1 MSGHSKWSTIKRK
14 KGKAD
19 QERGKI
25 FSRLI
30 KEITIAARQ
39 GGGNPDA
46 NVRLRTAVDTAKA
59 NNMPA
64 ANIERAIQRGTG
76 EAEGVHYEEITYEG
90 YGPAGVAILVDAA
103 TDNKNRTAS
112 EIRNVFSKNGGNM
125 AEAGAVGWMFEPRGV
140 IVVEKG
146 KRSDDEIMEAALDA
160 GADDVDLSG
169 EESAEI
175 TTTIPAL
182 EGVKKALA
190 AAGFTVTS
198 AEMTKVPT
206 NTIDLDE
213 KSAAAVLRLYEALE
227 NHDDAQK
234 VYANFAIADDVLSRL
249 AT

>member
-39 GGGNPDA
+39 GGGSVDA
-46 NVRLRTAVDTAKA
+46 NARLRTAVDTAKA

-76 EAEGVHYEEITYEG
+76 EMEGVHYEEITYEG
-90 YGPAGVAILVDAA
+90 YGPGGVAILVDTA
-103 TDNKNRTAS
+103 TDNRNRTAN
-112 EIRNVFSKNGGNM
+112 EIRNLFSKNGGNM

-140 IVVEKG
+140 IVVDRG
-146 KRSDDEIMEAALDA
+146 ARSEDEILEAALDA
-160 GADDVDLSG
+160 GADDVDFSS
-169 EESAEI
+169 EDAAEI
-175 TTTIPAL
+175 TTTVPAFDA
-182 EGVKKALA
+182 VKKALA
-190 AAGFTVTS
+190 AKGYTFQS
-198 AEMTKVPT
+198 AELSKIPT
-206 NTIDLDE
+206 NTIELDE
-213 KSAAAVLRLYEALE
+213 KTASSVLRLYELLE

-234 VYANFAIADDVLSRL
+234 VYANFSIADDVLARL

>member
-90 YGPAGVAILVDAA
+90 YGPAGVALLIDAA

-112 EIRNVFSKNGGNM
+112 EIRNLFSKNGGNM

-140 IVVEKG
+140 VVVAKG
-146 KRSDDEIMEAALDA
+146 KRSDDEVMEAALEA
-160 GADDVDLSG
+160 GADDVEFPGDDT
-169 EESAEI
+169 AEI
-175 TTTIPAL
+175 TCTVPAF
-182 EGVKKALA
+182 EGVKKGLA

-198 AEMTKVPT
+198 AELSKIPT

-213 KSAAAVLRLYEALE
+213 KTAVSVLRLYEALE

>member
-46 NVRLRTAVDTAKA
+46 NVRLRTAIDTGKA
-59 NNMPA
+59 ANMPA
-64 ANIERAIQRGTG
+64 ANIERAVQRGTG

-112 EIRNVFSKNGGNM
+112 EMRNLFSKNGGNM

-146 KRSDDEIMEAALDA
+146 KRSDDEIMDAALEA
-160 GADDVDLSG
+160 GADDVDLSVDDA
-169 EESAEI
+169 AEI
-175 TTTIPAL
+175 TTKIPAF

-190 AAGFTVTS
+190 TAGFTITS
-198 AEMTKVPT
+198 AELSKIPT
-206 NTIDLDE
+206 NTIELDE

>member
-46 NVRLRTAVDTAKA
+46 NARLRTAVDTAKS

-76 EAEGVHYEEITYEG
+76 EAEGVTYEEITYEG
-90 YGPAGVAILVDAA
+90 YGPGGVAMLVDVA
-103 TDNKNRTAS
+103 TDNRNRTGG
-112 EIRNVFSKNGGNM
+112 EIRNLFAKNGGNM

-140 IVVEKG
+140 IVVDKG
-146 KRSDDEIMEAALDA
+146 SRSEDEILEAALEA
-160 GADDVDLSG
+160 GADDVDFSG
-169 EESAEI
+169 DDTAEI
-175 TTTIPAL
+175 TTTVPAFDA
-182 EGVKKALA
+182 VKKALA
-190 AAGFTVTS
+190 ARGFALTS
-198 AEMTKVPT
+198 AELSKIAT
-206 NTIDLDE
+206 NTIELDE
-213 KSAAAVLRLYEALE
+213 KTAAAVLRLYEALE
-227 NHDDAQK
+227 AHDDAQK
-234 VYANFAIADDVLSRL
+234 VYANFSIADDVLARL

>member
-39 GGGNPDA
+39 GGGSLDA
-46 NVRLRTAVDTAKA
+46 NARLRTAVDTAKS

-76 EAEGVHYEEITYEG
+76 EAEGVTYEEITYEG
-90 YGPAGVAILVDAA
+90 YGPGGVAMLVDVA
-103 TDNKNRTAS
+103 TDNRNRTGS
-112 EIRNVFSKNGGNM
+112 EIRNLFSKNGGNM
-125 AEAGAVGWMFEPRGV
+125 AEAGAVGWMFEPKGV
-140 IVVEKG
+140 LVVEKG
-146 KRSDDEIMEAALDA
+146 NKSDDEILEAALEA
-160 GADDVDLSG
+160 GADDVDFSG
-169 EESAEI
+169 EDTAEV
-175 TTTIPAL
+175 TTTVHAFDA
-182 EGVKKALA
+182 VKKALVA
-190 AAGFTVTS
+190 RGFTLQS
-198 AEMTKVPT
+198 AELSKVPT
-206 NTIDLDE
+206 NLIELDE
-213 KSAAAVLRLYEALE
+213 KTAASVLRLYEALE

-234 VYANFAIADDVLSRL
+234 VYANFSIADDVLARL

>member
-39 GGGNPDA
+39 GGGDPSA
-46 NVRLRTAVDTAKA
+46 NARLRTAIDTAKS

-76 EAEGVHYEEITYEG
+76 EAEGVTYEEITYEG
-90 YGPAGVAILVDAA
+90 YGPGGVAILVDTA
-103 TDNKNRTAS
+103 TDNRNRTAN
-112 EIRNVFSKNGGNM
+112 EIRNLFSKNGGNM

-140 IVVEKG
+140 IVVDKG
-146 KRSDDEIMEAALDA
+146 TRSEDEIMDAALDA
-160 GADDVDLSG
+160 GADDVDFSG
-169 EESAEI
+169 EDTAEI
-175 TTTIPAL
+175 TTTVPAFDT
-182 EGVKKALA
+182 VKKALSSR
-190 AAGFTVTS
+190 GFTMQS
-198 AEMTKVPT
+198 AELSKIPT
-206 NTIDLDE
+206 NHIDLDE
-213 KSAAAVLRLYEALE
+213 KTATAVLRLFEALE

-234 VYANFAIADDVLSRL
+234 VYANFSIADDVLARL

>member
-25 FSRLI
+25 FSRVI

-103 TDNKNRTAS
+103 TDNKNRTAG
-112 EIRNVFSKNGGNM
+112 EIRNIFSKNNGNM

-146 KRSDDEIMEAALDA
+146 KRSDDEIMEAALEA

-169 EESAEI
+169 EDSAEI

-182 EGVKKALA
+182 EGVRKALA
-190 AAGFTVTS
+190 AAGFTITS
-198 AEMTKVPT
+198 AEMSKIPT

>member
-46 NVRLRTAVDTAKA
+46 NVRLRTAIDTAKGA
-59 NNMPA
+59 NMPA

-90 YGPAGVAILVDAA
+90 YGPAGVAILIDVA
-103 TDNKNRTAS
+103 TDNRNRTAG
-112 EIRNVFSKNGGNM
+112 EIRNLFAKNGGNM
-125 AEAGAVGWMFEPRGV
+125 AEAGAVGWMFEPKGV
-140 IVVEKG
+140 IVVDRG
-146 KRSDDEIMEAALDA
+146 ARSEDDIMNAALEA
-160 GADDVDLSG
+160 GAEDVDFSV
-169 EESAEI
+169 EDTAEI
-175 TTTIPAL
+175 TTTVHAF
-182 EGVKKALA
+182 EGVRKALA
-190 AAGFTVTS
+190 AAGYPPVS
-198 AEMTKVPT
+198 AELSKIPT
-206 NTIDLDE
+206 NTIALDE
-213 KSAAAVLRLYEALE
+213 KAAASVLRLFEALE

-234 VYANFAIADDVLSRL
+234 VYANFSIPDEVLSRL
-249 AT
+249 A